1 MSPRLARP
9 SALLLLGVIASMSC
23 SFEPTP
29 PPARQATLNANDEL
43 RRDLETISRA
53 RILFGHQ
60 SVGRN
65 LLAGLEDLCKSIGVP
80 LRILEIKDAPPDELP
95 GLFHAGIGRNGDPLS
110 KWEHFVRLL
119 DEPSR
124 PSYDIAMMKLCYVD
138 LTHRSA
144 WTANELLEP
153 YARAIHQAQVRRP
166 DTRIAHVTMPLRVQ
180 VRSPKLRLK
189 RWLGM
194 AVREDEDNVL
204 RNEFNAGL
212 RTRFADQP
220 IFDLAAIEAT
230 RDHKSDSGFFRDQR
244 FVYTLA
250 PEYSS
255 DGGHLNAQG
264 QRQAA
269 IGFVYTLASILRERS

>member
-1 MSPRLARP
+1 
-9 SALLLLGVIASMSC
+9 MSC
-23 SFEPTP
+23 SFESAP
-29 PPARQATLNANDEL
+29 PPARQSTLDHSGEL

-65 LLAGLEDLCKSIGVP
+65 LLAGLHDLSESLGVP

-95 GLFHAGIGRNGDPLS
+95 GLFHVGIGRNGDPRS

-119 DEPSR
+119 DEPTR
-124 PSYDIAMMKLCYVD
+124 PRYDVAMMKLCYVD
-138 LTHRSA
+138 LTHRSK

-153 YARAIHQAQVRRP
+153 YARALHEAQVRWP

-194 AVREDEDNVL
+194 TVREDEDNVL

-212 RTRFADQP
+212 RTRFADEL

-244 FVYTLA
+244 FVLTLA

-255 DGGHLNAQG
+255 DGGHLNAEG

-269 IGFVYTLASILRERS
+269 IGLVHTLASVLRETS